1 MAQEDYLSGSQFG
14 QVAGSLLAS
23 KRKRDKK
30 SFQKAL
36 LATAIFE
43 TFGAL
48 QKQQKQTIM
57 DNVQD
62 VKEKYNDIFNLNKAE
77 FDSYSSERDLLKRY
91 KENPNGF
98 FK

>member
-36 LATAIFE
+36 LATALFE
-43 TFGAL
+43 SFGAL

-57 DNVQD
+57 DNAQD
-62 VKEKYNDIFNLNKAE
+62 VKEKYNDIFTLNQAE
-77 FDSYSSERDLLKRY
+77 FDSYSDERNLVKDIMIIK
-91 KENPNGF
+91 NVF
-98 FK
+98 